1 MQSRKRW
8 TKFRFINTL
17 NTPSPS
23 PFISILRVCYCF
35 SNVRLF
41 LFNQDLNASL
51 SASVAR
57 EQETSGQVES
67 LEKTRNELV
76 AELNRCIEQG
86 KKRVWEAFKIGLL

>member
-1 MQSRKRW
+1 MRCFLLCVGQC
-8 TKFRFINTL
+8 FNFVL
-17 NTPSPS
+17 
-23 PFISILRVCYCF
+23 SIL
-35 SNVRLF
+35 
-41 LFNQDLNASL
+41 NQDLNASL

-86 KKRVWEAFKIGLL
+86 KRQVWRDFNTI

>member
-1 MQSRKRW
+1 MD
-8 TKFRFINTL
+8 L
-17 NTPSPS
+17 NT
-23 PFISILRVCYCF
+23 
-35 SNVRLF
+35 RLF
-41 LFNQDLNASL
+41 NSNQDLNASL

-86 KKRVWEAFKIGLL
+86 KKQVRQGFYTIF

>member
-1 MQSRKRW
+1 MCV
-8 TKFRFINTL
+8 FF
-17 NTPSPS
+17 P
-23 PFISILRVCYCF
+23 
-35 SNVRLF
+35 
-41 LFNQDLNASL
+41 NQDLNASL

-86 KKRVWEAFKIGLL
+86 KKQVLQSF